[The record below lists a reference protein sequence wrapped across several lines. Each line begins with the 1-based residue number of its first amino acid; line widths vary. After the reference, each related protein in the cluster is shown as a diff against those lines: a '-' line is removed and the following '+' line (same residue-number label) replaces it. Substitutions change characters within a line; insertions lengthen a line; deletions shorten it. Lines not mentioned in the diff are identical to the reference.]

1 MNGAPGRSGSITI
14 RTLVVMLIITNGVL
28 GFMVV
33 TLNGDVSRLGREAVR
48 SKTVHALDDRVT
60 SLEKALIAAAQS
72 SGRQS
77 RTVTDVDSDL
87 KDLER
92 ALFGYTG
99 PSAVSD
105 IIGSL
110 ESRMDD
116 LEFCINRVV
125 SQVSTQLSLPT
136 RFPSF
141 SRC

>member
-1 MNGAPGRSGSITI
+1 MNGAPSRSGSITI
-14 RTLVVMLIITNGVL
+14 RTLVVMLMVTNGVL
-28 GFMVV
+28 GVMVV
-33 TLNGDVSRLGREAVR
+33 TLNGEVSRLGRKAAT
-48 SKTVHALDDRVT
+48 SQTVHAMNDRVT
-60 SLEKALIAAAQS
+60 SLEMALITAAQS

-105 IIGSL
+105 TIGLL
-110 ESRMDD
+110 ESRVDD
-116 LEFCINRVV
+116 LESCINRVV